1 MKVNK
6 KALQLI
12 DKGLSSK
19 TVSKLTE
26 SQINVL
32 HSKLLGEATVNVSSK
47 NPNASQ
53 IAKDM
58 TSKGISVTV
67 TEKDI
72 EEQDDLD
79 NNDALGADAMQS
91 VTGQETPHDEKDMAP
106 DGMDDD
112 SDNNRKEMGEADIKK
127 GEPNPWAI
135 CHAQVGPKKTRKF
148 ERCVMSV
155 KKQLKEGKNPVS
167 LFLETQIQRIV
178 EKHIPPR
185 ITKGDLL
192 KVISESEPT
201 TAPTKPKTKPKT
213 NPTKRPSHPGKNPN
227 PGENP
232 TPKAKKG
239 ETKEQSA
246 PTTKPAPTKPGTKPD
261 TRPRPSH
268 PGKNPNPGENPA
280 PKAKKSETKE
290 QQTAPAPTTKPAPT
304 KPGTRP
310 DTKPRPSHPGKNPNP
325 GENPAPKA
333 GKVSPEEAKDKV
345 IDVIMNLLKK

>member
-26 SQINVL
+26 SQIDVL
-32 HSKLLGEATVNVSSK
+32 HSKLLGE
-47 NPNASQ
+47 Q
-53 IAKDM
+53 
-58 TSKGISVTV
+58 V
-67 TEKDI
+67 TEVPSKTTYKVGPKGGSLPPNQKGYSVRQDPNTKEVIATSAEGELDEEEEVTLDPNKDT
-72 EEQDDLD
+72 ETQDPHQVGPSSDD
-79 NNDALGADAMQS
+79 GFGD
-91 VTGQETPHDEKDMAP
+91 ET
-106 DGMDDD
+106 DGMGMF
-112 SDNNRKEMGEADIKK
+112 EEKK
-127 GEPNPWAI
+127 DGPNPWAI
-135 CHAQVGPKKTRKF
+135 CHSQVGPKKSRKW
-148 ERCVMSV
+148 ERCVREV

-167 LFLETQIQRIV
+167 LFLETQIEKIV

-192 KVISESEPT
+192 KVISESEPAV
-201 TAPTKPKTKPKT
+201 APTKPKTKPT
-213 NPTKRPSHPGKNPN
+213 
-227 PGENP
+227 
-232 TPKAKKG
+232 
-239 ETKEQSA
+239 
-246 PTTKPAPTKPGTKPD
+246 TKPGTKPA
-261 TRPRPSH
+261 H

-290 QQTAPAPTTKPAPT
+290 QQTAPTPTTKPAPT

-310 DTKPRPSHPGKNPNP
+310 DTRPRPAHPGKNPNP

-333 GKVSPEEAKDKV
+333 KKVSPEDAKDKV

>member
-32 HSKLLGEATVNVSSK
+32 HSKLLGEQTMVSKTDTATISKLKNEKKPFQVYEKELEEEEEVTLDPNKDTETQDPHQVGPSS
-47 NPNASQ
+47 
-53 IAKDM
+53 DDGFGDETDGM
-58 TSKGISVTV
+58 GMME
-67 TEKDI
+67 EKD
-72 EEQDDLD
+72 
-79 NNDALGADAMQS
+79 G
-91 VTGQETPHDEKDMAP
+91 
-106 DGMDDD
+106 
-112 SDNNRKEMGEADIKK
+112 
-127 GEPNPWAI
+127 PNPWAI
-135 CHAQVGPKKTRKF
+135 CHSQVGPKKSRKW
-148 ERCVMSV
+148 ERCVREV

-167 LFLETQIQRIV
+167 LFLETQIEKIV

-185 ITKGDLL
+185 ITKGDLM

-280 PKAKKSETKE
+280 PKAKK
-290 QQTAPAPTTKPAPT
+290 
-304 KPGTRP
+304 
-310 DTKPRPSHPGKNPNP
+310 
-325 GENPAPKA
+325 
-333 GKVSPEEAKDKV
+333 VSPEQAKDKV

>member
-6 KALQLI
+6 KALELI

-32 HSKLLGEATVNVSSK
+32 HKKLFVEETMVSKTDAETISKLKSEKKPFQVYEKELEEEEE
-47 NPNASQ
+47 
-53 IAKDM
+53 
-58 TSKGISVTV
+58 VTV
-67 TEKDI
+67 DPNKDTET
-72 EEQDDLD
+72 QDAHQVGPSSDD
-79 NNDALGADAMQS
+79 GFGD
-91 VTGQETPHDEKDMAP
+91 ET
-106 DGMDDD
+106 DGMGMF
-112 SDNNRKEMGEADIKK
+112 EEKK
-127 GEPNPWAI
+127 DGPNPWAI
-135 CHAQVGPKKTRKF
+135 CHSQVGPKKSRKW
-148 ERCVMSV
+148 ERCVREV

-167 LFLETQIQRIV
+167 LFLETQIEKIV

-185 ITKGDLL
+185 ITKGDLM

-213 NPTKRPSHPGKNPN
+213 NPTTRPSHPGKNPN

-232 TPKAKKG
+232 APKAKKG

-280 PKAKKSETKE
+280 PKAKK
-290 QQTAPAPTTKPAPT
+290 
-304 KPGTRP
+304 
-310 DTKPRPSHPGKNPNP
+310 
-325 GENPAPKA
+325 
-333 GKVSPEEAKDKV
+333 VSPEQAKDKV